1 MYEHIW
7 EACVNN
13 MTKIVKPKNTLKE
26 KVGDGGF
33 NQESIKKA
41 QKTIE
46 ENVVDFKPIALRY
59 LGGIKDALKDEEK
72 RNDSDELYAIL
83 LDQLTQLRAQGSMFQ
98 YPAITLLT
106 DTVVDLLDSLRRI
119 DSTILEIIQAYEQ
132 SAMVLI
138 AQEIKDEKHPVC
150 QALVKE
156 LAIVCQ
162 KYKEKQQK

>member
-1 MYEHIW
+1 
-7 EACVNN
+7 

-46 ENVVDFKPIALRY
+46 ENVVDFKPIATRY
-59 LGGIKDALKDEEK
+59 LGEIKEALREADTKT
-72 RNDSDELYAIL
+72 DSDELYSIL

-106 DTVVDLLDSLRRI
+106 DTVVDLLDSLKRI
-119 DSTILEIIQAYEQ
+119 DPTILEIIQAYEQ

-138 AQEIKDEKHPVC
+138 AQEIKDDKNPVC

-156 LAIVCQ
+156 LAIVCL